1 MRRHLFNKVKTSK
14 ATGFSFVGFLC
25 YTGVHIFYI
34 LTFNDINNSLQ
45 KISKKIK

>member
-1 MRRHLFNKVKTSK
+1 MRRHLFNKLKTSK
-14 ATGFSFVGFLC
+14 ATDFSFVGFLC
-25 YTGVHIFYI
+25 YTGVNIFYI